1 MSWTDC
7 THNTHFELTLQKGV
21 MESQKG
27 TVKAEVV
34 EGVELSLKLFPM
46 AQEEQTTLAK
56 YQTERCIGHFPLPLQ
71 ATPDSKETEPC
82 TQVYSRF

>member
-1 MSWTDC
+1 
-7 THNTHFELTLQKGV
+7 

-46 AQEEQTTLAK
+46 AQEEQATLAK
-56 YQTERCIGHFPLPLQ
+56 YQTERCTGRFPLPLQ